1 VDYLMTSYQP
11 DFAVL
16 HGGQLLGVVTRDRAL
31 QGLVQETE
39 DSYVTGIMQRD
50 VLRLSG
56 TMTLAEAQ
64 EALAESYTQ
73 VAAVFDGDRYL
84 GLVNQDDI
92 REALQ
97 ISAFLRLAWEKRT
110 LLERREAA

>member
-1 VDYLMTSYQP
+1 M
-11 DFAVL
+11 AVCAPAFVVAL
-16 HGGQLLGVVTRDRAL
+16 ALSSSTPSLASAAPPSAVPSLL
-31 QGLVQETE
+31 
-39 DSYVTGIMQRD
+39 
-50 VLRLSG
+50 
-56 TMTLAEAQ
+56 Q